1 MSWFHIIIISIFAC
15 MAPITSIAQAGQT
28 TDAPQLIES
37 RELTARVVKLYGEH
51 KYDEALPLAKRA
63 LELGEAAL
71 GKTDSRLIGPLVN
84 LGDLYVATTHFDD
97 AKSSFERALTL
108 GETNFGPEDLHLIRP
123 LDELGYLLS
132 NKGDYTKAADLL
144 SRSLSIKK
152 KRLQPRDIEVAR
164 AARTLGDIY
173 RRNREYAKAE
183 SLYQEAIQLY
193 EEAGKKDAELVEVLN
208 RYLTVLTAENK
219 KDEAASI
226 QAKLAGLSAEP
237 GIVEGGVVNGRA
249 VKLVQPSYPLS
260 APHTYGIRIIRVRV
274 LIDENG
280 KVISA
285 KAEPSATP
293 DMNYPRFAAAAEDAA
308 RKSLFTP
315 TLKAG
320 VPAKVNGTIVYQY
333 ITR

>member
-1 MSWFHIIIISIFAC
+1 MSCFRLIVISIFAC
-15 MAPITSIAQAGQT
+15 AATITSIAQTGQT

-37 RELTARVVKLYGEH
+37 RELTARVVKLYGER
-51 KYDEALPLAKRA
+51 KYDEALPLAKRS

-71 GKTDSRLIGPLVN
+71 GKTDSRLIGLLVN
-84 LGDLYVATTHFDD
+84 LGDLYIATIHFDD
-97 AKSSFERALTL
+97 AKSSLERALTIA
-108 GETNFGPEDLHLIRP
+108 ESNFGPEDLHLTRP
-123 LDELGYLLS
+123 LDELGYLMS
-132 NKGDYTKAADLL
+132 NKGDYTKAADLF
-144 SRSLSIKK
+144 SRSLTIKK

-183 SLYQEAIQLY
+183 SFYEQAIQLY

-208 RYLTVLTAENK
+208 RYLIVLTADSK

-237 GIVEGGVVNGRA
+237 GIVEGGVVNGWA

-260 APHTYGIRIIRVRV
+260 VPHMYGIRTIRVRV
-274 LIDENG
+274 LIGENG

-285 KAEPSATP
+285 KAEPWASA
-293 DMNYPRFAAAAEDAA
+293 DMTYPRFAAAAEDAA

-320 VPAKVNGTIVYQY
+320 VPVNVNGTIIYQF